1 MRPTLNLNPVVM
13 TPLHEEQALLKALAN
28 REVKAF
34 IQLYK
39 DYGEDLLI
47 LGYSLLGDPAE
58 AEEKVED
65 LFERLWEEGDFENVD
80 PPLYRYLAAEMR
92 KACGE

>member
-1 MRPTLNLNPVVM
+1 M
-13 TPLHEEQALLKALAN
+13 KALAK
-28 REVKAF
+28 RDIKAF
-34 IQLYK
+34 VQLYK

-47 LGYSLLGDPAE
+47 LGYSLLGDARE
-58 AEEKVED
+58 AEETVEN
-65 LFERLWEEGDFENVD
+65 LFERLWEEADFESIE

>member
-1 MRPTLNLNPVVM
+1 M
-13 TPLHEEQALLKALAN
+13 PLHEEQALLKALAK
-28 REVKAF
+28 RDIKAF

-47 LGYSLLGDPAE
+47 LAYSMLEDPKKAE
-58 AEEKVED
+58 QMVDNFFED
-65 LFERLWEEGDFENVD
+65 LWEKADFEHIEL
-80 PPLYRYLAAEMR
+80 PLYRYLATEMR